1 MPATADREKLIA
13 ELERKELE
21 PKSHHTMKI
30 AHQTIANMQARLNH
44 KEEVLKK
51 YQHLLEKAREV
62 FCHAAFR
69 PEFFCQGQKLF
80 SLKVVVHF
88 CSHMILYRN
97 CCFYMIGL
105 QICQSNWQ
113 LVFVCL
119 PIRLR

>member
-30 AHQTIANMQARLNH
+30 AQQTIANMQARLTH

-51 YQHLLEKAREV
+51 YQHLLERAREV
-62 FCHAAFR
+62 CCHAAFR